1 MKIHDCSKLRVC
13 LSFSFPEYIF
23 SLGRLFKSGEYIEK
37 KINKYI
43 EQCENHSGWFS
54 EFFCEGGGG
63 GCYCFVRLFVS
74 RVLSSDSPIGIG
86 Y

>member
-54 EFFCEGGGG
+54 EFFCEGRV
-63 GCYCFVRLFVS
+63 VRVGEVWMTGLP
-74 RVLSSDSPIGIG
+74 RAMTDALGD
-86 Y
+86 